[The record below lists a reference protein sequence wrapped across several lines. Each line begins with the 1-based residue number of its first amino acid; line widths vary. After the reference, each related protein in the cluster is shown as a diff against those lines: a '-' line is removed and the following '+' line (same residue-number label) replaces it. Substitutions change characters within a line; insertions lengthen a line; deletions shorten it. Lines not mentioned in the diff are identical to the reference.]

1 MLSRLVISA
10 AVPLIAVATLAGCT
24 PPGPVGPPTSG
35 EGLPDETPTAE
46 ALNLEPPKCLIGDW
60 YISQDELQVFYDSVS
75 EATDGAV
82 SFVAEGDTGLSF
94 DGTLFEYTP
103 DLRLDISTPATEGQA
118 TLTGSISGGY
128 EADTTTVMTSNET
141 VDVEYEYV
149 VGGVAQD
156 ASLLFG
162 EALLGSP
169 INGGEYTCTP
179 DGPIISF
186 DNGFGRVPVQLV
198 PLP

>member
-1 MLSRLVISA
+1 MLSRLVVSA
-10 AVPLIAVATLAGCT
+10 AVPLIAVAALAGCT

-35 EGLPDETPTAE
+35 EDLPDETPTAE
-46 ALNLEPPKCLIGDW
+46 ALSLEPPKCLIGDW
-60 YISQDELQVFYDSVS
+60 YISQDQLQVFYDSVS
-75 EATDGAV
+75 DATDGAV
-82 SFVAEGDTGLSF
+82 SFIAEGDTGLSF
-94 DGTLFEYTP
+94 DGTQFEYTP

-118 TLTGSISGGY
+118 TIAGSISGGY
-128 EADTTTVMTSNET
+128 EADATTVTTSNET
-141 VDVEYEYV
+141 VDVDYEYI